1 MKHKIARIKNRCHLI
16 IRFIDKDKEIRK
28 EFFRFMLCDSG
39 VRGEALAKVIKDS
52 VKEIGLD
59 MKDCHGQGYDG
70 AGHMAGKCAGAAA
83 RIRSEYL
90 PAIYIHCAS
99 HKLNLCV
106 ASSCSVQMVKNMMDT
121 VRVISDFFNNS
132 PKPQAAVEKKI
143 EDLLP
148 AAKHKTLINVCRTR
162 WIARIDGLDH
172 FKEMFEATT
181 AALCEMR
188 DNLDGTWNAETSVTA
203 SGLVSI
209 CADFQFIILLLAL
222 EVF

>member
-1 MKHKIARIKNRCHLI
+1 MKKFTIYVL
-16 IRFIDKDKEIRK
+16 
-28 EFFRFMLCDSG
+28 DSG
-39 VRGEALAKVIKDS
+39 ISGEALAKVIKDS

-59 MKDCHGQGYDG
+59 MKDCRGQGYDG
-70 AGHMAGKCAGAAA
+70 AGNMAGKCAGAAA
-83 RIRSEYL
+83 
-90 PAIYIHCAS
+90 IHVHCTS

-121 VRVISDFFNNS
+121 IRVISDLFNNS
-132 PKPQAAVEKKI
+132 PKRQAALEKKI

-148 AAKHKTLINVCRTR
+148 ATKHKTLINVCRTR

-172 FKEMFEATT
+172 FEEMLEATT

-188 DNLDGTWNAETSVTA
+188 DNQDGTWNAVTSVMA

-209 CADFQFIILLLAL
+209 SAHFQFIISL
-222 EVF
+222 VIT